1 MAKTGLSRSMT
12 TANKVTIF
20 RILLVPAFVVQLL
33 YYYRSGDDHDRLLA
47 TLIFAVA
54 AILDGVDGYIA
65 RRYNQ
70 KSELGAILDP
80 VADKM
85 LLLSAICLL
94 SINKDS
100 WVPRF
105 GEQGWIPTW
114 LTAIVVSK
122 DMILL
127 LGMALVYYTCGKLKL
142 THHLIGKAATVL
154 QIALVLWTLLQWD
167 HQWLWRLALGTGVVT
182 AISGVFYLRDGL
194 KQLSQSPL
202 SSPDHRL

>member
-1 MAKTGLSRSMT
+1 MT

-33 YYYRSGDDHDRLLA
+33 YYFRSGDERDRVMAL
-47 TLIFAVA
+47 LIFAVA
-54 AILDGVDGYIA
+54 SILDGVDGYIA

-70 KSELGAILDP
+70 KSELGAVLDP
-80 VADKM
+80 LADKL

-94 SINKDS
+94 SINKDA

-105 GEQGWIPTW
+105 GENGWIPTW

-127 LGMALVYYTCGKLKL
+127 LGMVLVYYTCGKLKL
-142 THHLIGKAATVL
+142 THRFVGKAATVL
-154 QIALVLWTLLQWD
+154 QIALVIWTLERWNAR
-167 HQWLWRLALGTGVVT
+167 WLWHLALVTGITT
-182 AISGVFYLRDGL
+182 AVSGVLYVRDGI
-194 KQLSQSPL
+194 KQLSQKIRPAVKPEAHAAEVL
-202 SSPDHRL
+202 AAL

>member
-1 MAKTGLSRSMT
+1 MT

-33 YYYRSGDDHDRLLA
+33 YYFRSGDDVDRIVAL
-47 TLIFAVA
+47 LIFTVA

-70 KSELGAILDP
+70 KSELGAVLDP
-80 VADKM
+80 LGDKL

-94 SINKDS
+94 SINKDA

-105 GEQGWIPTW
+105 GEDGWIPTW

-127 LGMALVYYTCGKLKL
+127 LGMALVYYTCGKIKF
-142 THHLIGKAATVL
+142 THRIIGKVATVL
-154 QIALVLWTLLQWD
+154 QIAVVMWTLLQWSA
-167 HQWLWRLALGTGVVT
+167 HWLWYLALVAGITT
-182 AISGVFYLRDGL
+182 AVSGVLYIRDGM